1 MKIRFG
7 ALLAYIITIIISI
20 LFMLFLDGPGGTY
33 LLIALTSAFFLSLG
47 LFCWTIKTIKYELNV
62 SENILNKN
70 DYLKAVFT
78 IKKSG
83 FMPTVFIKF
92 AFDSTVHFIS
102 EAKGNNCIIIFGRD
116 IFNVEKSFKAIFFGE
131 GNIKIENL
139 IISDYFGIF
148 EFKCSNIT
156 STKKDSN
163 LLKKVKVYPDIPDIN
178 GRDDFARSLTDAVSF
193 EDSEETSQS
202 FTSLNGFPGYDHRKY
217 IPGDNLKLI
226 NWKLSAKRG
235 ELLVRQLEG
244 TGGAEQFFVLIRDD
258 LYFEESQLA
267 AEAMLGIAMIFAKS
281 ELPLRVF
288 VYMGNEGEEW
298 SEITVNNVSELFE
311 LRYRMTSY
319 NIVYLKKFLDNEST
333 KDVSGCRKIAIPKTV
348 NGDRVVVF
356 APVSDENFMAFID
369 RIKAEGKE
377 YQAAVCI
384 GEITDKKVKR
394 IERDNLSIRFTD

>member
-102 EAKGNNCIIIFGRD
+102 EAKENNCIIIFGRD

-244 TGGAEQFFVLIRDD
+244 TGGSEQIFVLIRDD

-281 ELPLRVF
+281 ELPLRV
-288 VYMGNEGEEW
+288 VIYMENEGEEW
-298 SEITVNNVSELFE
+298 IEIPVNNVSDLFE
-311 LRYRMTSY
+311 LRYKMTSY
-319 NIVYLKKFLDNEST
+319 NIVHLKRLLGDESV
-333 KDVSGCRKIAIPKTV
+333 KDVSGYRRIAIPKTV
-348 NGDRVVVF
+348 NGERVVIF
-356 APVSDENFMAFID
+356 APVFDENFAAFVD
-369 RIKAEGKE
+369 GIKAEGKE
-377 YQAAVCI
+377 YQAAVCT